1 VIYPNV
7 YGIDMPTPSELIAV
21 GKTTEQIAT
30 EISADRVIYQTI
42 DGMKRAIRAG
52 NPAIEDFD
60 ASCFDGCY
68 VTGDITPQFLKGL
81 ANSRDESRG
90 EVVGADQ

>member
-1 VIYPNV
+1 MIYPNV

-21 GKTTEQIAT
+21 GKTHEQVAT
-30 EISADRVIYQTI
+30 EIGAERVIYQTI

-68 VTGDITPQFLKGL
+68 VTGDITPQFLQGL
-81 ANSRDESRG
+81 AVSRDESRG
-90 EVVGADQ
+90 EALLADQ

>member
-1 VIYPNV
+1 
-7 YGIDMPTPSELIAV
+7 MPTPSELIAV

-68 VTGDITPQFLKGL
+68 VTGDITPQFLQGL
-81 ANSRDESRG
+81 ATSRDESRG